1 MGSLTDLQ
9 LTRFSSEISADLP
22 CGENLEYDPDF
33 ALLEREI
40 QGTPERQSGDSII
53 PAEPPDWKKVSDLAY
68 KLLARSHDIQ
78 VSVYLTCA
86 LVHSDGFSGLSQ
98 GLALIHELLQ
108 SYWDDVYPIQDA
120 DDDYPVLRMNILSRL
135 NDYDSIIAPVNH
147 CPLTDSMQLGQLS
160 WHDLEIAEGKIS
172 APSGSEIPGM
182 DIIEAAFLDTEL
194 EKLQSLLAAVE
205 YALEQLHGI
214 VSVTTEKAGAVNAP
228 DLAALNTQL
237 TYIFRLLQ
245 QKIQQRQGVDPV
257 LEEQGE
263 AGFNSDKVSENTST
277 TNFAQGINN
286 RKDVVRA
293 IDAICTYFEQ
303 HEPSSP
309 VPFLLNRSKK
319 LLAMNF
325 IEILQDM
332 TPDSVSQAKNVC
344 GVQESDDSYD

>member
-40 QGTPERQSGDSII
+40 QGTPERQSGDSVI
-53 PAEPPDWKKVSDLAY
+53 PAEPPDWKKVSELAY

-108 SYWDDVYPIQDA
+108 SYWDDVYPIQDS
-120 DDDYPVLRMNILSRL
+120 DDDYPVLRRMNLLSRL
-135 NDYDSIIAPVNH
+135 NDYNSIIGPVIH
-147 CPLTDSMQLGQLS
+147 IPLTDSMQLGKLS
-160 WHDLEIAEGKIS
+160 WYDIEVAEGKIA
-172 APSGSEIPGM
+172 APPDSEVPGM

-194 EKLQSLLAAVE
+194 EKLQSLLAAIE
-205 YALEQLHGI
+205 YALEQLQGI
-214 VSVTTEKAGAVNAP
+214 VAVTTEKAGEVNAP
-228 DLAALNTQL
+228 DLSALKTQL
-237 TYIFRLLQ
+237 TYILRLMQ
-245 QKIQQRQGVDPV
+245 QKVQQRQRVEPASD
-257 LEEQGE
+257 EQGT
-263 AGFNSDKVSENTST
+263 AGSNSDSVSENTVATDFST
-277 TNFAQGINN
+277 GINN

-293 IDAICTYFEQ
+293 IDAICSYFEQ

-309 VPFLLNRSKK
+309 VPFLMQRSKK
-319 LLAMNF
+319 LLLMDF
-325 IEILQDM
+325 MEILQDL
-332 TPDSVSQAKNVC
+332 TPDAVSQAKKVC
-344 GVQESDDSYD
+344 GVQDDGS

>member
-9 LTRFSSEISADLP
+9 LTRFTSDISADMP

-33 ALLEREI
+33 AQLEREI

-68 KLLARSHDIQ
+68 QLLTRSHDIQ

-98 GLALIHELLQ
+98 GLTLIHELLQ
-108 SYWDDVYPIQDA
+108 NSWDDVYPLQDPE
-120 DDDYPVLRMNILSRL
+120 DDYPVLRMNLLSRL
-135 NDYDSIIAPVNH
+135 NDYNSIIGPVIH
-147 CPLTDSMQLGQLS
+147 IPLIDSMQLGKLS
-160 WHDLEIAEGKIS
+160 WHDIEVAEGKIAAS
-172 APSGSEIPGM
+172 PNSEVPGM

-194 EKLQSLLAAVE
+194 EKLQSLLAAIE
-205 YALEQLHGI
+205 YTLEQLQGI
-214 VSVTTEKAGAVNAP
+214 VAVTTEKAGEVYAP
-228 DLAALNTQL
+228 DLSALKSQL

-245 QKIQQRQGVDPV
+245 QKIQQRPGAEPDPN
-257 LEEQGE
+257 EQ
-263 AGFNSDKVSENTST
+263 AMANSGSNNLSENTVTKDFST
-277 TNFAQGINN
+277 GINN

-309 VPFLLNRSKK
+309 VPFLMQRSKK
-319 LLAMNF
+319 LLLMDF
-325 IEILQDM
+325 MEILQDL
-332 TPDSVSQAKNVC
+332 TPDAVSQAEKVC
-344 GVQESDDSYD
+344 GVQDDGS